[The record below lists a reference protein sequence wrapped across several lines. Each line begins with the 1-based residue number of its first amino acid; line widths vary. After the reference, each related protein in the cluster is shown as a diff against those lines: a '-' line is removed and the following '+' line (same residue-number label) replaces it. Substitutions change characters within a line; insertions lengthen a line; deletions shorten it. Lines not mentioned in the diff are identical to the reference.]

1 MTRTVP
7 RLRRLLGPL
16 RPVLR
21 PIWHQVRRLDDRSD
35 PRSVWALA
43 DRLGFLVARATDRLR
58 GRARPIR
65 PLRPFELIDLGLRI
79 PYYRPRL
86 VYMSATSRIAERLI
100 RERGL
105 TTALELGPYLRPLI
119 VGADV
124 LDLSEQ
130 PDRVAEGRTII
141 HDATRRPWPIADQA
155 YDLFVGL
162 QVFEHLGSHQA
173 EVFREV
179 RRVARHAILSLPID
193 WVMADPTNCHHGLTE
208 ERVLAWFAPV
218 APTRIELGNG
228 GHRKR
233 LIYVFEDLEPA
244 AATVEEATTGGASFD
259 PDRARITAGTA

>member
-1 MTRTVP
+1 M
-7 RLRRLLGPL
+7 
-16 RPVLR
+16 
-21 PIWHQVRRLDDRSD
+21 
-35 PRSVWALA
+35 
-43 DRLGFLVARATDRLR
+43 DRLR
-58 GRARPIR
+58 GRTRPIR
-65 PLRPFELIDLGLRI
+65 ALRPFELIDLGLRI

-130 PDRVAEGRTII
+130 PDRLAEGRTII
-141 HDATRRPWPIADQA
+141 HDATRLPWPIANAA

-173 EVFREV
+173 AVFREV

-193 WVMADPTNCHHGLTE
+193 WVMADATNCHHGLTE

-218 APTRIELGNG
+218 VPTRIALGNG

-233 LIYVFEDLEPA
+233 LIYLFEDIEPA
-244 AATVEEATTGGASFD
+244 PAAVEGVTTNGA
-259 PDRARITAGTA
+259 PDEPNRARIPAGTA